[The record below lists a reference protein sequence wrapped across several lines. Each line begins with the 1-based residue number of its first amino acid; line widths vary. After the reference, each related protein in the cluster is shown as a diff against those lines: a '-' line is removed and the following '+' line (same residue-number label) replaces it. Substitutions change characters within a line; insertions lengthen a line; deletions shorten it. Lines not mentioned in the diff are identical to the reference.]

1 MMHCAFISSK
11 KGLWANYQT
20 LHKLTFCVCQTSVLY
35 ATLLYFWVLALILLS
50 DEETAGGSCD
60 DYPKVDSAWHGDI
73 DSDADSVDSEE
84 EDPLKWERACFFSHF
99 FFVGGGISL
108 GYKPIFGP
116 PRDLNLL
123 LLPISP
129 PPFIN
134 VASMQNH
141 TQISDLRGTALH

>member
-11 KGLWANYQT
+11 KGLWANYHT

-35 ATLLYFWVLALILLS
+35 GTLLYFLVLALILLS

-84 EDPLKWERACFFSHF
+84 EDPLKWERACFFRNFLFLWGVGLVLAANLYLGHLEISIHF
-99 FFVGGGISL
+99 CSL
-108 GYKPIFGP
+108 FPLHP
-116 PRDLNLL
+116 LSMLL
-123 LLPISP
+123 VCRI
-129 PPFIN
+129 I
-134 VASMQNH
+134 
-141 TQISDLRGTALH
+141 LRS

>member
-1 MMHCAFISSK
+1 MMHFAFISSK
-11 KGLWANYQT
+11 KGVWPNYQT
-20 LHKLTFCVCQTSVLY
+20 LHKLTFCGCQTRVLY
-35 ATLLYFWVLALILLS
+35 ATLLYFWVLAFILPS

-84 EDPLKWERACFFSHF
+84 EDPLKWERACFFCNF
-99 FFVGGGISL
+99 LFLWGVGLVLATNLYLGHLEISIHL
-108 GYKPIFGP
+108 STLY
-116 PRDLNLL
+116 
-123 LLPISP
+123 

-141 TQISDLRGTALH
+141 TQISDLRGTAWH